1 MLDIDPY
8 TILWTV
14 VNLLVLY
21 LLMRKFLFGP
31 VNAILDGRAKAIED
45 GLTQARQ
52 QQEEA
57 QQLHSQYEAEIA
69 QSKDEASQIIAQA
82 KAQSEALYQRTL
94 ADAQAEAEQE
104 LSDAWLELADARA
117 ELDDGWAEYYDGGPE
132 LSGSQAEA
140 KKLLEENRE
149 RNLRDRENM
158 LRSVRQE
165 VAQLAVVAAEKV
177 AVDSNQAI
185 DSFLQ
190 EAGDQK

>member
-57 QQLHSQYEAEIA
+57 QQLHSQYGAEIA

-94 ADAQAEAEQE
+94 ADAQAEA
-104 LSDAWLELADARA
+104 
-117 ELDDGWAEYYDGGPE
+117 
-132 LSGSQAEA
+132 
-140 KKLLEENRE
+140 KKLLEENQE

>member
-94 ADAQAEAEQE
+94 ADAQAEDE
-104 LSDAWLELADARA
+104 
-117 ELDDGWAEYYDGGPE
+117 
-132 LSGSQAEA
+132 
-140 KKLLEENRE
+140 KLLEENQE
-149 RNLRDRENM
+149 RNRRDRENM

-165 VAQLAVVAAEKV
+165 VAQLAVVAAEEV

-190 EAGDQK
+190 AAGAQK

>member
-94 ADAQAEAEQE
+94 ADAQAEA
-104 LSDAWLELADARA
+104 
-117 ELDDGWAEYYDGGPE
+117 
-132 LSGSQAEA
+132 

>member
-31 VNAILDGRAKAIED
+31 VNAILDGQAKAIED

-94 ADAQAEAEQE
+94 ADAQAEA
-104 LSDAWLELADARA
+104 
-117 ELDDGWAEYYDGGPE
+117 
-132 LSGSQAEA
+132 
-140 KKLLEENRE
+140 KKLLEENQE

>member
-94 ADAQAEAEQE
+94 ADAQAEA
-104 LSDAWLELADARA
+104 
-117 ELDDGWAEYYDGGPE
+117 
-132 LSGSQAEA
+132 
-140 KKLLEENRE
+140 KKLLEENQE

-185 DSFLQ
+185 DLFLQ

>member
-94 ADAQAEAEQE
+94 ADAQAEA
-104 LSDAWLELADARA
+104 
-117 ELDDGWAEYYDGGPE
+117 
-132 LSGSQAEA
+132 
-140 KKLLEENRE
+140 KKLLEENQE

-177 AVDSNQAI
+177 AVDSKQAI

-190 EAGDQK
+190 VAGDQK

>member
-94 ADAQAEAEQE
+94 ADAH
-104 LSDAWLELADARA
+104 
-117 ELDDGWAEYYDGGPE
+117 
-132 LSGSQAEA
+132 AEA

>member
-52 QQEEA
+52 QQEEE
-57 QQLHSQYEAEIA
+57 QPLHSQYEGGVA
-69 QSKDEASQIIAQA
+69 QSKDYTSQIIAQA

-94 ADAQAEAEQE
+94 ADAQAEA
-104 LSDAWLELADARA
+104 
-117 ELDDGWAEYYDGGPE
+117 
-132 LSGSQAEA
+132 
-140 KKLLEENRE
+140 KKLLEENQE

>member
-94 ADAQAEAEQE
+94 AAAQ
-104 LSDAWLELADARA
+104 S
-117 ELDDGWAEYYDGGPE
+117 
-132 LSGSQAEA
+132 EA
-140 KKLLEENRE
+140 KKLLEENQE

>member
-31 VNAILDGRAKAIED
+31 VNAILDSLAKAIED

-94 ADAQAEAEQE
+94 ADAQAEA
-104 LSDAWLELADARA
+104 
-117 ELDDGWAEYYDGGPE
+117 
-132 LSGSQAEA
+132 
-140 KKLLEENRE
+140 KKLLEENQE

>member
-94 ADAQAEAEQE
+94 ADAQAEA
-104 LSDAWLELADARA
+104 
-117 ELDDGWAEYYDGGPE
+117 
-132 LSGSQAEA
+132 
-140 KKLLEENRE
+140 KKLLEENQE

-190 EAGDQK
+190 EAGEQK

>member
-31 VNAILDGRAKAIED
+31 VNAILDSRAKAIED

-94 ADAQAEAEQE
+94 ADAQAEA
-104 LSDAWLELADARA
+104 
-117 ELDDGWAEYYDGGPE
+117 
-132 LSGSQAEA
+132 
-140 KKLLEENRE
+140 KKLLEENQE

-185 DSFLQ
+185 HSFLQ

>member
-57 QQLHSQYEAEIA
+57 QQLHSQ
-69 QSKDEASQIIAQA
+69 DEASQIIAQA

-94 ADAQAEAEQE
+94 ADAQAEA
-104 LSDAWLELADARA
+104 
-117 ELDDGWAEYYDGGPE
+117 
-132 LSGSQAEA
+132 
-140 KKLLEENRE
+140 KKLLEENQE

>member
-94 ADAQAEAEQE
+94 ADAQAEA
-104 LSDAWLELADARA
+104 
-117 ELDDGWAEYYDGGPE
+117 
-132 LSGSQAEA
+132 
-140 KKLLEENRE
+140 KKLLEENQE

-177 AVDSNQAI
+177 AVDSNHAI

>member
-94 ADAQAEAEQE
+94 ADAQAEA
-104 LSDAWLELADARA
+104 
-117 ELDDGWAEYYDGGPE
+117 
-132 LSGSQAEA
+132 
-140 KKLLEENRE
+140 KKLLEENQE
-149 RNLRDRENM
+149 RNLRDLENM

-190 EAGDQK
+190 EAGYQK

>member
-94 ADAQAEAEQE
+94 ADAQAEA
-104 LSDAWLELADARA
+104 
-117 ELDDGWAEYYDGGPE
+117 
-132 LSGSQAEA
+132 
-140 KKLLEENRE
+140 KKLLEENQE

>member
-1 MLDIDPY
+1 MLDIDSY

-94 ADAQAEAEQE
+94 ADAQAEA
-104 LSDAWLELADARA
+104 
-117 ELDDGWAEYYDGGPE
+117 
-132 LSGSQAEA
+132 
-140 KKLLEENRE
+140 KKLLEENQE

>member
-31 VNAILDGRAKAIED
+31 VNAILDSRAKAIED

-94 ADAQAEAEQE
+94 ADAQAEA
-104 LSDAWLELADARA
+104 
-117 ELDDGWAEYYDGGPE
+117 
-132 LSGSQAEA
+132 
-140 KKLLEENRE
+140 KKLLEENQE

>member
-94 ADAQAEAEQE
+94 AAAQ
-104 LSDAWLELADARA
+104 S
-117 ELDDGWAEYYDGGPE
+117 
-132 LSGSQAEA
+132 EA
-140 KKLLEENRE
+140 KKLLEENQE

-165 VAQLAVVAAEKV
+165 VAQLAIVAAEKV

>member
-94 ADAQAEAEQE
+94 ADAQAEA
-104 LSDAWLELADARA
+104 
-117 ELDDGWAEYYDGGPE
+117 
-132 LSGSQAEA
+132 
-140 KKLLEENRE
+140 KKLLEEN
-149 RNLRDRENM
+149 
-158 LRSVRQE
+158 Q
-165 VAQLAVVAAEKV
+165 
-177 AVDSNQAI
+177 
-185 DSFLQ
+185 
-190 EAGDQK
+190 

>member
-94 ADAQAEAEQE
+94 ADAQAEA
-104 LSDAWLELADARA
+104 
-117 ELDDGWAEYYDGGPE
+117 
-132 LSGSQAEA
+132 
-140 KKLLEENRE
+140 KKLLEENQE

-177 AVDSNQAI
+177 EVDSNQAI

>member
-94 ADAQAEAEQE
+94 ADAQAEA
-104 LSDAWLELADARA
+104 
-117 ELDDGWAEYYDGGPE
+117 
-132 LSGSQAEA
+132 
-140 KKLLEENRE
+140 KKLLEENQE

-158 LRSVRQE
+158 PRSVRQE

>member
-1 MLDIDPY
+1 MLDIDPD

-94 ADAQAEAEQE
+94 ADAQAEA
-104 LSDAWLELADARA
+104 
-117 ELDDGWAEYYDGGPE
+117 
-132 LSGSQAEA
+132 
-140 KKLLEENRE
+140 KKLLEENQE

>member
-14 VNLLVLY
+14 VNLQVLY

-94 ADAQAEAEQE
+94 ADAQAEA
-104 LSDAWLELADARA
+104 
-117 ELDDGWAEYYDGGPE
+117 
-132 LSGSQAEA
+132 
-140 KKLLEENRE
+140 KKLLEENQE

>member
-94 ADAQAEAEQE
+94 ADAQAEA
-104 LSDAWLELADARA
+104 
-117 ELDDGWAEYYDGGPE
+117 
-132 LSGSQAEA
+132 
-140 KKLLEENRE
+140 KKLLEENQE

-190 EAGDQK
+190 EAGDQT

>member
-21 LLMRKFLFGP
+21 LLVRRFLFGP
-31 VNAILDGRAKAIED
+31 VNAILDGRGKAIED

-94 ADAQAEAEQE
+94 ADAQAEA
-104 LSDAWLELADARA
+104 
-117 ELDDGWAEYYDGGPE
+117 
-132 LSGSQAEA
+132 
-140 KKLLEENRE
+140 KKLLEENQE

>member
-14 VNLLVLY
+14 DNLLVLY

-94 ADAQAEAEQE
+94 ADAQAEA
-104 LSDAWLELADARA
+104 
-117 ELDDGWAEYYDGGPE
+117 
-132 LSGSQAEA
+132 
-140 KKLLEENRE
+140 KKLLEENQE

>member
-31 VNAILDGRAKAIED
+31 VNAILDSRAKAIED

-94 ADAQAEAEQE
+94 AAAQ
-104 LSDAWLELADARA
+104 S
-117 ELDDGWAEYYDGGPE
+117 
-132 LSGSQAEA
+132 EA
-140 KKLLEENRE
+140 KKLLEENQE

>member
-52 QQEEA
+52 QQQEA

-94 ADAQAEAEQE
+94 ADAQAEA
-104 LSDAWLELADARA
+104 
-117 ELDDGWAEYYDGGPE
+117 
-132 LSGSQAEA
+132 
-140 KKLLEENRE
+140 KKLLEENQE

>member
-94 ADAQAEAEQE
+94 VDA
-104 LSDAWLELADARA
+104 
-117 ELDDGWAEYYDGGPE
+117 
-132 LSGSQAEA
+132 QAEA
-140 KKLLEENRE
+140 KKLLEENQE

>member
-31 VNAILDGRAKAIED
+31 VNAILDGRAKVIED

-52 QQEEA
+52 KQEEA

-94 ADAQAEAEQE
+94 ADAQAEA
-104 LSDAWLELADARA
+104 
-117 ELDDGWAEYYDGGPE
+117 
-132 LSGSQAEA
+132 
-140 KKLLEENRE
+140 KKLLEENQE